1 MKSLT
6 MYCDNRTTIEIA
18 NNPIFHER
26 TKHIKA
32 DNHFI
37 KEIVMSKKVVTPYI
51 KSKDQLGDVFTKALG
66 RNIFFVMYSKLG
78 LSDIYASV

>member
-1 MKSLT
+1 
-6 MYCDNRTTIEIA
+6 
-18 NNPIFHER
+18 
-26 TKHIKA
+26 
-32 DNHFI
+32 
-37 KEIVMSKKVVTPYI
+37 MSKKVVTPYI